1 MTNQYYVPDSGNVA
15 RPGQTVRSA
24 QFNDN
29 NDTIEQG
36 FDLLPDPM
44 DLFSNRQNF
53 GIATSS
59 VANVYEVDVSPTV
72 LTSLQDGM
80 QVEVRFPSSN
90 TGPAQ
95 LNLNSL
101 GVKQIR
107 TIQGQPVRDGDIIAN
122 ASGGLRFDL
131 ANDWWQLDTALS
143 TTQNFANQAAA
154 SALAAATSETN
165 AAQSEANADQDAI
178 SAAQDAARAEAAADV
193 AQAGSV
199 PLLQPR
205 QVGDGTTDTF
215 SAPHTVVIEPQGLY
229 VNIDGLKQ
237 RPVTDYT
244 TSNIGQIVFDEAPPR
259 NADID
264 ITWFAPL
271 VRTNED
277 VPLSIVTDFTI
288 SGRVLNAGSTS
299 FGDIPLIGLTENHV
313 MLYNVKNNQ
322 LTVGVILQVYY
333 TSDNVGRFFLTNVTS
348 SPITLQ
354 DIILRVAAIN

>member
-1 MTNQYYVPDSGNVA
+1 MTNPYYVPDSSNAA

-29 NDTIEQG
+29 NNTIEQG
-36 FDLLPDPM
+36 FDLLPVPM

-53 GIATSS
+53 GISTAD
-59 VANVYEVDVSPTV
+59 VANVYEVSIEPTV
-72 LTSLQDGM
+72 LTSYQDGM
-80 QVEVRFPSSN
+80 QIEVRFPTAN

-154 SALAAATSETN
+154 SAAAAATSEGN
-165 AAQSEANADQDAI
+165 AAQSEQNADQDAM
-178 SAAQDAARAEAAADV
+178 SAAEDAARAEAAAQV

-205 QVGDGTTDTF
+205 QVGDGTTTTF
-215 SAPHTVVIEPQGLY
+215 SAPHTIVIEPQGLY
-229 VNIDGLKQ
+229 ANIDGLKQ

-244 TSNIGQIVFDEAPPR
+244 TANIGQIVFDEAPPR
-259 NADID
+259 GAEID

-271 VRTNED
+271 VRPNEN
-277 VPLSIVTDFTI
+277 VPLSIVTNFTI
-288 SGRVLNAGSTS
+288 SGRTLAANNTE
-299 FGDIPLIGLTENHV
+299 FGDIALNGLTDNHV

-322 LTVGVILQVYY
+322 LTAGVVLQIYY
-333 TSDNVGRFFLTNVTS
+333 TADNLARFFVTNTTP
-348 SPITLQ
+348 SPIIIQ
-354 DIILRVAAIN
+354 DVTIRVAAIN